1 MAERSSPQNRYRVE
15 FPSDG
20 SEPYARL
27 PLGGNWTSHPE
38 AAAIGVELPGRQ
50 RNGNHHRAV
59 TVEDCVEAFVVA
71 RRHKGGHDADGNE
84 VDAPVSAGAG
94 RVLKKLERCLEA
106 LAEAGVAGAA
116 EALREARDPESRS
129 RSASTSSAKTRG
141 GRETSGATAWVAR
154 SGQEGK
160 QTVDINLRENVVTL
174 GWGDW
179 VFDCAVAEHGDSLAL
194 DSHLIDHFPEESNSG
209 KRKTARDTILRFR
222 DEVRTGDLVVMPL
235 KGWQTATGWVAI
247 GRVTGSMT
255 CDLSWTMGTRLRRSV
270 EWVKTELPKD
280 CAEEDLRGSI
290 DSPGTLFRID
300 KPPHA
305 VHRLIWL
312 AEHGLDPGPHGIGAL
327 HLPGEE
333 AGVLDADG
341 NVIEGASK
349 RVSVL
354 RYETDPRARARCI
367 AVHGTSC
374 HVCRID
380 FGSTYGDFAE
390 GYIHVHHKTPV
401 HQAAADGEYEL
412 DPVSDLVPV
421 CPNCHAMLHRH
432 PDKPC
437 SVEKLRRLM
446 GDATQP

>member
-20 SEPYARL
+20 SGPYVRL
-27 PLGGNWTSHPE
+27 PLGGNWTSDPE
-38 AAAIGVELPGRQ
+38 AAAIGFELPGRQ
-50 RNGNHHRAV
+50 RNGNHHRAM
-59 TVEDCVEAFVVA
+59 TVADCVEAFVVA
-71 RRHKGGHDADGNE
+71 RRHKGGRDADGKE
-84 VDAPVSAGAG
+84 VDAPISGGAG
-94 RVLKKLERCLEA
+94 RVLKKLERCLEG

-116 EALREARDPESRS
+116 EALREAIDSESASRS
-129 RSASTSSAKTRG
+129 SSTSSAKSHGRG
-141 GRETSGATAWVAR
+141 ETSGPTAWVVR
-154 SGQEGK
+154 SGRKGK
-160 QTVDINLRENVVTL
+160 QTVDINLRENVVTM

-179 VFDCAVAEHGDSLAL
+179 VFDCAVAENGDSQAL
-194 DSHLIDHFPEESNSG
+194 DSHLIDHFPDGSDSTE
-209 KRKTARDTILRFR
+209 RKTARDTILRFR
-222 DEVRTGDLVVMPL
+222 DGVMTGDVVVMPL
-235 KGWQTATGWVAI
+235 KGSQTRTGWIAI
-247 GRVTGSMT
+247 GRVTGSMM
-255 CDLSWTMGTRLRRSV
+255 CDLSWAMGTRLRRSV
-270 EWVKTELPKD
+270 EWFETELPKGS
-280 CAEEDLRGSI
+280 AEENLRKSI

-300 KPPHA
+300 RPHA
-305 VHRLIWL
+305 VHRLVCL
-312 AEHGLDPGPHGIGAL
+312 AEHGYDPGPDGIGAL
-327 HLPGEE
+327 HLPGEA

-341 NVIEGASK
+341 NVVEGASK

-374 HVCRID
+374 QVCSID
-380 FGSTYGDFAE
+380 FGSTYGDFAD

-437 SVEKLRRLM
+437 SVEKLRRLI
-446 GDATQP
+446 GEATQP